1 MGVGGVLPLML
12 RKRAA
17 HILFKRVKCSNAKGT
32 AALQDAQADMD
43 GETECGGR
51 KRTEGTL

>member
-1 MGVGGVLPLML
+1 LGVGVVAPLML

-32 AALQDAQADMD
+32 AVL
-43 GETECGGR
+43 
-51 KRTEGTL
+51 